1 MWRLLSVIAAVTS
14 FVSVFLYWSKRKQLF
29 EDDHYYLYGDSQYQE
44 PPNDYSK
51 IDKSSI
57 ANHSK
62 IQEESVK
69 VSNLVN

>member
-14 FVSVFLYWSKRKQLF
+14 FVSVFLYWSKRKQLY

-44 PPNDYSK
+44 LSNEDSK

-57 ANHSK
+57 ASQSK
-62 IQEESVK
+62 IQNESVD
-69 VSNLVN
+69 VSSLVN